1 MENTKQELEN
11 LWQDVMGDETEDP
24 REIENEYLDTLT
36 GDEDID
42 DVINGY
48 MFFWL

>member
-11 LWQDVMGDETEDP
+11 LWQDVMDDETEDP

-36 GDEDID
+36 GGEDID

-48 MFFWL
+48 MFF